1 MLRFLLYAV
10 EAAVLFA
17 LFNAGIRAWQG
28 ARAVRLFRRRYGAEG
43 KDLLLVYSPASPWA
57 AYVESEWL
65 LRWGARAVVLKWPED
80 AGTPRGDP
88 GAMLFRAVS
97 GSRPRTPVA
106 VVVPAA
112 GGIRVVRFW
121 RILRGRGGPGAA
133 SREAALRQAEA
144 QVDAALPRR

>member
-1 MLRFLLYAV
+1 MGRILLYAL

-28 ARAVRLFRRRYGAEG
+28 ARAVSRFRRSYGPEG

-57 AYVESEWL
+57 AYVESEWSVRWGSRAII
-65 LRWGARAVVLKWPED
+65 LRWPEE
-80 AGTPRGDP
+80 AHSGGE
-88 GAMLFRAVS
+88 AAALFRAIS

-106 VVVPAA
+106 VVVPPA

-121 RILRGRGGPGAA
+121 RVLRARAGGTQMDAEQA
-133 SREAALRQAEA
+133 LHDAESR
-144 QVDAALPRR
+144 VDAALAHQ